1 VAERDWRKIMWGCQ
15 RWLGSRRPAMAAEVL
30 RAAADAIPADA
41 RPDHYGE
48 GELVEGFERR
58 IAGLLG
64 KDAAVLLPSG
74 TMAQQIAL
82 RLHCDRRR
90 VHTVAF
96 HPTCH
101 LELHEDGGYAH
112 LHGLKAELVG
122 GADRLIEL
130 ADLEALHAPIGALL
144 LELPQREIGG
154 RLPEWDD
161 LVAQV
166 EWARNR
172 GAATHL
178 DGARIWE
185 SAPYYRRPH
194 TEIAALFDTV
204 YVSLYKGL
212 GGFAGCLLAGPEEL
226 AAEARVWRRRHG
238 GTLYN
243 LYPFAAAAQHGLD
256 VLVPQMPRFLEH
268 GRALAAALR
277 ELPGVDVVPDPPQT
291 PLFHLHLRGDRD
303 ALWERALDLAEERR
317 VWLFGRLQPSVL
329 PGVHKA
335 ELTVGEPALEI
346 SPQEAAELIAAVV
359 AAGAGTRLP
368 ETRQPAGRTWSCG
381 HAHSHPASA
390 QAMRL
395 PGRARSSCGTQRE
408 RTPPTMLRASTE
420 HSWRWRESNPRPS
433 VRHQGFSGRSLLCF
447 SQPRRS
453 CRQDA
458 DGLSY
463 CLMSRA
469 SPVTGLDGNPSH

>member
-15 RWLGSRRPAMAAEVL
+15 RWLGSRRPATAAELL

-41 RPDHYGE
+41 RPDRYGE

-82 RLHCDRRR
+82 RLHCDQRH

-101 LELHEDGGYAH
+101 LELHEHGGYAH

-122 GADRLIEL
+122 GRDRLIEL
-130 ADLEALHAPIGALL
+130 ADLEALHAPVGALL

-166 EWARNR
+166 KWARNR

-185 SAPYYRRPH
+185 SAPYYQRPYA
-194 TEIAALFDTV
+194 EIAALFDTV

-243 LYPFAAAAQHGLD
+243 LYPFAAGAQRGLD

-268 GRALAAALR
+268 ARALAAALR
-277 ELPGVDVVPDPPQT
+277 EIPGVDVVPDPPQT
-291 PLFHLHLRGDRD
+291 PLFHLHLRGDRET
-303 ALWERALDLAEERR
+303 LWERALDVAEKQR
-317 VWLFGRLQPSVL
+317 VWLFNKPEPTVV
-329 PGVHKA
+329 PGVHKV
-335 ELTVGEPALEI
+335 ELNVGEPALEI
-346 SPQEAAELIAAVV
+346 SPQEAAELMAAVV
-359 AAGAGTRLP
+359 AAGADTRLSGN
-368 ETRQPAGRTWSCG
+368 AAIG
-381 HAHSHPASA
+381 
-390 QAMRL
+390 
-395 PGRARSSCGTQRE
+395 PGRVTRDSRAVLQSE
-408 RTPPTMLRASTE
+408 RTPPTMLRLSTE